1 MDKIFRRHDSDTP
14 KTGRFPVAPHIF
26 ESALHW
32 LTGFVQLTEEEQ
44 REAGIYL
51 DDLYPENIIQHENR
65 EN

>member
-1 MDKIFRRHDSDTP
+1 MDKFFRRHDTDTQKP
-14 KTGRFPVAPHIF
+14 RSFSVAPHIF

-32 LTGFVQLTEEEQ
+32 LTGLVQLTEEEQ